1 MTITTAND
9 MDRWL
14 LATREADEAFRAM
27 EAKWGVARLE
37 RLVSRGTLENYRRG
51 WLAYREALA
60 GDIDALERIAPKMVQ
75 ALGYMDAEATA
86 AGHQPLSVD
95 RWEAATNDGR
105 VLVLVR
111 TQAEAHAI
119 AREPRGD
126 GEPERIVW
134 TLDECARVLPTYN
147 AVDAIKAAFPGAE
160 VARVSGVQSR
170 EGAVHDWVTN
180 DLLFDV
186 LGSEAT

>member
-14 LATREADEAFRAM
+14 LATREADEAFRTM

-37 RLVSRGTLENYRRG
+37 RLVSRATLENYRRG

-105 VLVLVR
+105 VLVIVR
-111 TQAEAHAI
+111 TQAEAHAN
-119 AREPRGD
+119 AREPKD
-126 GEPERIVW
+126 GRELVVW
-134 TLDECARVLPTYN
+134 TMEEAARVLGAYN
-147 AVDAIKAAFPGAE
+147 AVNDVKLAFPGAE
-160 VARVSGVQSR
+160 IVRVSGVQMS
-170 EGAVHDWVTN
+170 EGQVNSWVTQ
-180 DLLFDV
+180 DPLHEV
-186 LGSEAT
+186 IYS